1 MRGSFIRV
9 LGLIN
14 PINYRSKSYIN
25 ENMGTPI
32 TGISKY
38 TRMQHILKVDKRCH
52 FLKRIKRYDI
62 SKLKEKSIEG
72 IVRLRQYFTQKRFQ
86 TRE

>member
-1 MRGSFIRV
+1 
-9 LGLIN
+9 
-14 PINYRSKSYIN
+14 
-25 ENMGTPI
+25 
-32 TGISKY
+32 
-38 TRMQHILKVDKRCH
+38 LKVDKRCH